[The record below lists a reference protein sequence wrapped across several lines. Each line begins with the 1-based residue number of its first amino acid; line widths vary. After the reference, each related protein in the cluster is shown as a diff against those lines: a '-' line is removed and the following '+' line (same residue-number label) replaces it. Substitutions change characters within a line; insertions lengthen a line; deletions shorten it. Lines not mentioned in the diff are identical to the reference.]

1 MPPAYACK
9 SPNVFQYGAP
19 SRTRT
24 GTPYSG
30 GFSYHYSFRYHF
42 CLWSGLYLHHCS
54 RFRCLPSS
62 LYTFNSISTEAW
74 LGISILQPSPN
85 LTDSTPKISLRALK
99 LSISPLRLPI
109 PSSGHDIFNILK
121 SVADFSAYMCIIHY
135 ILFTVNL
142 NRVREFYSANSR
154 THSNLASLAFTHLKL
169 CWVLTER
176 SKSKQIKI
184 QPHSEEKPTVSANLT
199 I

>member
-1 MPPAYACK
+1 MKHTAQDSNLYAIRPYK
-9 SPNVFQYGAP
+9 GLRRVSTRRQTTINVLQYGAP

-109 PSSGHDIFNILK
+109 PSSGHDIFKILK
-121 SVADFSAYMCIIHY
+121 SVADFSAYMSIILY
-135 ILFTVNL
+135 ILFLVKPQNQMQI
-142 NRVREFYSANSR
+142 
-154 THSNLASLAFTHLKL
+154 L
-169 CWVLTER
+169 CQV
-176 SKSKQIKI
+176 
-184 QPHSEEKPTVSANLT
+184 
-199 I
+199 